1 VKPSWVAASV
11 RARLIATHGLG
22 RDRAIEIARQAS
34 LEAGVAALASSA
46 YGDAVRPG
54 ANLADAQHAVATT
67 ALWQLRV
74 LAGWLPPG
82 AASAARILAAWFEIA
97 NVDERLAELTG
108 MPSRPQFDL
117 GSLAS
122 ASGRV
127 GAAGSTGDIRA
138 ALAASEWGDPG
149 SDEPAAIARA
159 IRVAWARRALD
170 ALPATTTAWVLGSV
184 ALMLAR
190 DLAAGGRPQGT
201 ISRLP
206 ELGHG
211 VADAADLQ
219 DLARRLSPRA
229 AWALAGVDGA
239 DGLWIAEAR
248 WWRRVEDDARTLLAR
263 GSDGMSALTGA
274 AALLAVDARRVSAAL
289 TGAARGGSASALE
302 VLDAVA

>member
-11 RARLIATHGLG
+11 RARLIASHGLG
-22 RDRAIEIARQAS
+22 RDRAIEIARQTS
-34 LEAGVAALASSA
+34 LDAGVAALASSA

-54 ANLADAQHAVATT
+54 ANLADAQHAVAAT

-82 AASAARILAAWFEIA
+82 AARAARVFAAWFEIA

-117 GSLAS
+117 GSLGS
-122 ASGRV
+122 ASRRIA
-127 GAAGSTGDIRA
+127 AAGSTGDLRA

-159 IRVAWARRALD
+159 VRVAWARRTLD
-170 ALPATTTAWVLGSV
+170 ALPTTTAWVLGSV

-190 DLAAGGRPQGT
+190 DLAAGGRPQGV

-211 VADAADLQ
+211 VADAADMT

-229 AWALAGVDGA
+229 VWALAGVDGA

-274 AALLAVDARRVSAAL
+274 AALVAVDARRVSAAL
-289 TGAARGGSASALE
+289 AGAARGGSASALE